1 MFFSSYPEPEKWSA
15 DFQCTWGP
23 ANDQVPLL
31 IIDDSQIKLTCS
43 ALKEESN
50 QSDLSDT

>member
-43 ALKEESN
+43 ARKEESN